1 MRRLGNAF
9 ICLRRR
15 TASEAGILKVVDS
28 HSHLGY
34 CRVFE
39 FDVKEERLIESMGR
53 NGVDAAIVQ
62 PFPGAPNAKETHDGI
77 MSLSRKHPGRIFGL
91 VSINPHQDEEVVVGE
106 IERCVKKLGFVGV
119 KIHTIGHAVNPQGKD
134 ADVLWRT
141 AARLGVPL
149 MVHTGPGVP
158 LALPSNVMPKA
169 EEYPEVPVILAHAG
183 FGLYSGEAFLVAKRY
198 ENVYLEMSWAPE
210 YDVDSMMRSFP
221 DKVLFGSDLP
231 ENTAAELTKIRSLGF
246 PEETLS
252 KVLGG
257 NAARLFKLRL

>member
-1 MRRLGNAF
+1 M
-9 ICLRRR
+9 
-15 TASEAGILKVVDS
+15 KVIDS

-39 FDVKEERLIESMGR
+39 FDVKEEKLIESMGG
-53 NGVDAAIVQ
+53 NGVDVAIVQ
-62 PFPGAPNAKETHDGI
+62 PFPGAPNARETHDRI
-77 MSLSRKHPGRIFGL
+77 INLSKKYPGKIFGL

-106 IERCVKKLGFVGV
+106 IERCVKTLGFVGV
-119 KIHTIGHAVNPQGKD
+119 KVHTAGHAVIPQSKD

-141 AARLGVPL
+141 AKRLGVPL

-158 LALPSNVMPKA
+158 LALPSNVMPRA

-198 ENVYLEMSWAPE
+198 ENVYVETSWAPE
-210 YDVDSMMRSFP
+210 YDLDLMIKSFP
-221 DKVLFGSDLP
+221 NKVLFGSDLP
-231 ENTAAELTKIRSLGF
+231 ENIATELTKIRSLGF

-257 NAARLFKLRL
+257 NAARIFKLKL